1 MPDPANPKVRE
12 HPLHSRLSGECAPPP
27 AGGGPQYAELAVT
40 TNFTFLT
47 GASHPDEFA
56 ARAAE
61 LGYRAV
67 AITDTNTLAG
77 VVRAHVAAKQ
87 VGVPL
92 IVGARLT
99 FIDAEGLSVLVYPT
113 DRAAY
118 GRLCTLLTTGK
129 RRAPKAE
136 CYLSLDELLADNAG
150 LLAVVVIERSIQS
163 RDASQSR
170 DREGAG
176 ARRRDIGHVVLR
188 REPAGEASS
197 LSTDSVQSR
206 DREGAGARSIDIGN
220 DALRRTSTGEAS
232 RSSTDSLTV
241 AARNGAGAG
250 ALTSIGVED
259 ALGRLAGAFD
269 DDRLSLAI
277 AHHLES
283 DDEIRSAQLHDYA
296 ARFAIPLVAINDAHY
311 HDAKRRDLQ
320 DVVTCIR
327 HGCTIQNAGFRLF
340 PNGERYLKP
349 PAELARL
356 FANEPNALAR
366 TIAIAERAC
375 GLSLSDNR
383 MHPPRIDEGQRTP
396 TCNEAGETP
405 ALPVLD
411 QATRTDVMAAGF
423 NLDSLRY
430 EYPDEICPA
439 DQTPQAYL
447 ESLSWQGAAER
458 YPAGIPDKIRNDLA
472 HEFALIEELQY
483 APFFLTVFDIVKFA
497 RSQGI
502 LCQGRGAAANSAV
515 CFCLG
520 ITSVNPAQIDIL
532 FERFV
537 SKERNEPPDIDIDF
551 EHERREEV
559 IQYIYARYGRHRAGL
574 TAEVISY
581 RSRSA
586 VRDVGKALGL
596 SLDAVDRLA
605 KRIDHWSHTVFEGEE
620 DGGEALRSM
629 GFNPDDPTV
638 RNFVRLT
645 RELAGFPRHLGQHVG
660 GFVITRGPLSELVP
674 IENAAMPDRTIIEWD
689 KDDIEAMGMLKVDC
703 LGLGMLTCIRKAMDL
718 IERHHDRPLTL
729 ATIPV
734 EDPAVYD
741 MICKA
746 DTVGVFQIESRAQM
760 TMLPRL
766 RPRCFYDLVIEVAIV
781 RPGPIVGDMVHPYLR
796 RRNGEEV
803 VCYPDEKVK
812 QVLQKTLGVPL
823 FQEQA
828 MALAVVAAGFTPGE
842 AELLRRAI
850 TAWKS
855 RDAISKWPTRFIEG
869 MINNGYDRKF
879 AEQCFARLRGFSEY
893 GFPES
898 HSASF
903 ALLVY
908 VSSWLKCHYPASFAA
923 ALLNS
928 LPMGFYGPAQIVRDA
943 KDHGVGI
950 APVDVNH
957 SNWDC
962 TLEDSGQ
969 SLRLGLRMVKGLRE
983 TDARSVVEAVRQ
995 RGRFDSIIALWRTAD
1010 IQASSLKTLALAD
1023 AFGSFGLSRQQA
1035 LWDVQKLDGRPLP
1048 LFDGDGSDRSDWNHA
1063 IALPQVSE
1071 LKEVGRDYER
1081 VGLSLKN
1088 HPMAFLRE
1096 SLSRQRVRTAVQI
1109 RDESKTPHRTFTS
1122 VAGVVLFRQRPS
1134 TAKGVIFMTIED
1146 ETGRADLIIR
1156 PNIYETHREAVYHG
1170 KILLAHGRV
1179 ERQGQVVHMLP
1190 TRLENIESRLGEV
1203 PAQRSRDFR

>member
-1 MPDPANPKVRE
+1 MPDPANPKIRE
-12 HPLHSRLSGECAPPP
+12 HPFHGRLLGRRPPLADVP
-27 AGGGPQYAELAVT
+27 YAELAVT

-56 ARAAE
+56 LRAAE

-87 VGVPL
+87 AGIQL
-92 IVGARLT
+92 IVGTRLT
-99 FIDAEGLSVLVYPT
+99 FVDTPDLSVLVYPT
-113 DRAAY
+113 NRIAY
-118 GRLCTLLTTGK
+118 GRLCALLTTGK

-136 CYLSLDELLADNAG
+136 CDLSLDELLTNNEG
-150 LLAVVVIERSIQS
+150 LLAVAILDRQASASLEPSRNIQS
-163 RDASQSR
+163 RGSVPKRDRKGVGTSVAWHPPVSLNSRNADNDPNIDRKEAGRRSSQSR
-170 DREGAG
+170 SASILQASAVAG
-176 ARRRDIGHVVLR
+176 C
-188 REPAGEASS
+188 PASS
-197 LSTDSVQSR
+197 GVS
-206 DREGAGARSIDIGN
+206 N
-220 DALRRTSTGEAS
+220 AS
-232 RSSTDSLTV
+232 GTDSLTV
-241 AARNGAGAG
+241 AV
-250 ALTSIGVED
+250 LIED
-259 ALGRLAGAFD
+259 ALARLRAAFD

-277 AHHLES
+277 AHHLEP
-283 DDEIRSAQLHDYA
+283 DDAARSAQLHDLA
-296 ARFAIPLVAINDAHY
+296 TKFNIPLVAVNDAHY
-311 HDAKRRDLQ
+311 HDAGRRDLQ
-320 DVVTCIR
+320 DVVTCVR
-327 HGCTIQNAGFRLF
+327 HGCTIHDAGYRLF
-340 PNGERYLKP
+340 ANGERYLKP
-349 PAELARL
+349 PADLVRL
-356 FANEPNALAR
+356 FANEPAAITR
-366 TIAIAERAC
+366 TIAVADR
-375 GLSLSDNR
+375 
-383 MHPPRIDEGQRTP
+383 
-396 TCNEAGETP
+396 
-405 ALPVLD
+405 V
-411 QATRTDVMAAGF
+411 AGF
-423 NLDSLRY
+423 NLDALRY
-430 EYPDEICPA
+430 EYPDEICPG
-439 DQTPQAYL
+439 DLTPQQYL
-447 ESLSWQGAAER
+447 ESLAWQGAAER
-458 YPAGIPDKIRNDLA
+458 YPEGIPDKIRSDLA
-472 HEFALIEELQY
+472 HEFALIAELDY

-497 RSQGI
+497 RSKGI

-520 ITSVNPAQIDIL
+520 VTSVNPAQIDIL

-537 SKERNEPPDIDIDF
+537 SRERNEPPDIDIDF

-559 IQYIYARYGRHRAGL
+559 IQYIYAKYGRDRAGL

-605 KRIDHWSHTVFEGEE
+605 KRIDHWSHTVFENEE
-620 DGGEALRSM
+620 DGGEALRTL
-629 GFNPDDPTV
+629 GFNPDDPTI

-718 IERHHDRPLTL
+718 VGKHHDRPLTL
-729 ATIPV
+729 ATIPT
-734 EDPAVYD
+734 EDPVVYD
-741 MICKA
+741 MICRG

-766 RPRCFYDLVIEVAIV
+766 KPRCFYDLVIEVAIV

-855 RDAISKWPTRFIEG
+855 RDAISKWPARFIEG
-869 MINNGYDRKF
+869 MVNNGYDRKF

-908 VSSWLKCHYPASFAA
+908 ASCWLKCHYPAVFAA

-928 LPMGFYGPAQIVRDA
+928 QPMGFYGPAQIVRDA
-943 KDHGVGI
+943 EDHGVRI

-957 SNWDC
+957 SEWDC
-962 TLEDSGQ
+962 TLEDAGRT
-969 SLRLGLRMVKGLRE
+969 LRLGLRMIKGLRE
-983 TDARSVVEAVRQ
+983 SDAGRVLEAVRR
-995 RGRFDSIIALWRTAD
+995 RGWFTSIVALWRNAD
-1010 IQASSLKTLALAD
+1010 VPAASLKTLALAD
-1023 AFGSFGLSRQQA
+1023 AFGSFGLTRQQA

-1048 LFDGDGSDRSDWNHA
+1048 LFDGAPENDDTMLEP
-1063 IALPQVSE
+1063 IELPPVCE
-1071 LKEVGRDYER
+1071 LREVGRDYER

-1096 SLSRQRVRTAVQI
+1096 SLERQHVRTASEM
-1109 RDESKTPHRTFTS
+1109 RDEARTPHRTFGS

-1156 PNIYETHREAVYHG
+1156 PNIYEKHREAVYHG
-1170 KILLAHGRV
+1170 KVILAHGPI
-1179 ERQGQVVHMLP
+1179 ERQGRVVHMLP
-1190 TRLENIESRLGEV
+1190 TRLENIEGRLGDV
-1203 PAQRSRDFR
+1203 ATNRSRDFR

>member
-1 MPDPANPKVRE
+1 MPDPANPKIRE
-12 HPLHSRLSGECAPPP
+12 HPARGQLLGRRPPLAPIP
-27 AGGGPQYAELAVT
+27 YAELAVT

-47 GASHPDEFA
+47 GASHPDEFVI
-56 ARAAE
+56 RAAE
-61 LGYRAV
+61 LGYRAI

-77 VVRAHVAAKQ
+77 VVRAHVAARQ
-87 VGVPL
+87 AGVQL

-99 FIDAEGLSVLVYPT
+99 FIDAPDLSVLVYPT
-113 DRAAY
+113 DRGAY
-118 GRLCTLLTTGK
+118 GRLCSLLTAGK
-129 RRAPKAE
+129 RRAPKAA
-136 CYLSLDELLADNAG
+136 CYLSLDELCANNAG
-150 LLAVVVIERSIQS
+150 LLAVAVLRRQS
-163 RDASQSR
+163 STTPNPNRADQRRDNPSCDDPSH
-170 DREGAG
+170 DRQGAG
-176 ARRRDIGHVVLR
+176 ASRP
-188 REPAGEASS
+188 EFAE
-197 LSTDSVQSR
+197 SVEHR
-206 DREGAGARSIDIGN
+206 A
-220 DALRRTSTGEAS
+220 
-232 RSSTDSLTV
+232 TDSLTV
-241 AARNGAGAG
+241 AARKEVGARRRNEPGGASRPEF
-250 ALTSIGVED
+250 AESVEHRATDSLTVAARKDAARKVAALNSAAWKDTRDLTSINIED
-259 ALGRLAGAFD
+259 ALARLRTAFD

-277 AHHLES
+277 AHHLEP
-283 DDEIRSAQLHDYA
+283 DDAARSARIHALSQ
-296 ARFAIPLVAINDAHY
+296 RFAIPLVAINDAHY
-311 HDAKRRDLQ
+311 HDAGRRDLQ

-327 HGCTIQNAGFRLF
+327 HGCTIHDAGFRLF
-340 PNGERYLKP
+340 SNGERYLKSP
-349 PAELARL
+349 VEIDRL
-356 FANEPNALAR
+356 FANQAPAVAR
-366 TIAIAERAC
+366 TIEIAERTS
-375 GLSLSDNR
+375 GFR
-383 MHPPRIDEGQRTP
+383 
-396 TCNEAGETP
+396 
-405 ALPVLD
+405 LD
-411 QATRTDVMAAGF
+411 A
-423 NLDSLRY
+423 LRY
-430 EYPDEICPA
+430 EYPDEICPG
-439 DQTPQAYL
+439 DLTPQQYL

-458 YPAGIPDKIRNDLA
+458 YPEGIPDKIRSDLA
-472 HEFALIEELQY
+472 HEFALIAELDY

-520 ITSVNPAQIDIL
+520 VTSVNPAQIDIL

-537 SKERNEPPDIDIDF
+537 SRERNEPPDIDIDF

-559 IQYIYARYGRHRAGL
+559 IQYIYAKYGRDRAGL

-605 KRIDHWSHTVFEGEE
+605 KRIDHWSHTVFENEE
-620 DGGEALRSM
+620 DGGEALRTL
-629 GFNPDDPTV
+629 GFNPDDPTI

-718 IERHHDRPLTL
+718 VERHHDRPLTL
-729 ATIPV
+729 ATIPT
-734 EDPAVYD
+734 EDPVVYD
-741 MICKA
+741 MICRA

-766 RPRCFYDLVIEVAIV
+766 KPRCFYDLVIEVAIV

-855 RDAISKWPTRFIEG
+855 RDAISQWPARFIEG
-869 MINNGYDRKF
+869 MVNNGYDRKF

-908 VSSWLKCHYPASFAA
+908 ASCWLKCHYPAAFAA

-928 LPMGFYGPAQIVRDA
+928 QPMGFYGPAQIVRDA
-943 KDHGVGI
+943 QEHEVRI

-957 SNWDC
+957 SDWDC
-962 TLEDSGQ
+962 TLEDAGRT
-969 SLRLGLRMVKGLRE
+969 LRLGLRMIKGLRDS
-983 TDARSVVEAVRQ
+983 DADAILDAVRRCGPFRSVVT
-995 RGRFDSIIALWRTAD
+995 LWRNAD
-1010 IQASSLKTLALAD
+1010 VPAAAIRTLALAD

-1048 LFDGDGSDRSDWNHA
+1048 LFDTLADEDGPHIEPVELPGVSD
-1063 IALPQVSE
+1063 LT
-1071 LKEVGRDYER
+1071 EVGRDYER

-1088 HPMAFLRE
+1088 HPIAFLRE
-1096 SLSRQRVRTAVQI
+1096 SLTKRRVRTALEM
-1109 RDESKTPHRTFTS
+1109 RDESRTPHRTIGS

-1134 TAKGVIFMTIED
+1134 TAKGVIFMTLED

-1156 PNIYETHREAVYHG
+1156 PKVYEKHREAVYHG
-1170 KILLAHGRV
+1170 KVLLAHGPI
-1179 ERQGQVVHMLP
+1179 ERQGRVVHMLP
-1190 TRLENIESRLGEV
+1190 THLENIEDSLGALT
-1203 PAQRSRDFR
+1203 PNRSRDFR